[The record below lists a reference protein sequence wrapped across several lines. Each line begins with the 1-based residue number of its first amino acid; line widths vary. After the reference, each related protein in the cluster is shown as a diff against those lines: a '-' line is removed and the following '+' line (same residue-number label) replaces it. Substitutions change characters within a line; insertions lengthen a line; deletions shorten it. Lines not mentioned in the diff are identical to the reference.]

1 MNYQITNLSEKVTEI
16 NCEDKANYDT
26 EQDETREDAE
36 NRQESLSA
44 MKTMMHVR
52 GLANCEQGE
61 EHLDTV
67 VFTAFF
73 DSNLP
78 YLRVRE
84 GKSVLETKRLNQ
96 LWGGP

>member
-1 MNYQITNLSEKVTEI
+1 
-16 NCEDKANYDT
+16 
-26 EQDETREDAE
+26 
-36 NRQESLSA
+36 

-84 GKSVLETKRLNQ
+84 GKSVLETKRLN
-96 LWGGP
+96 